1 MEHFNIIQALCR
13 SALSTPNHAVVQ
25 QVNRLKEALKKNG
38 DEKEAKSIESLLMS
52 SEKSLEMTPSRIK
65 QSFAMGNGEEITPKT
80 PIPVDKET
88 STPLAEVFF
97 NDDLPNEIPLFDDS
111 IKDAINSIINEWC
124 RFDKLLEIDAYPAS
138 SCLIYGVPGTGK
150 THLAK

>member
-13 SALSTPNHAVVQ
+13 SALSTPNHAVIQ

-65 QSFAMGNGEEITPKT
+65 QSFVMEK
-80 PIPVDKET
+80 
-88 STPLAEVFF
+88 
-97 NDDLPNEIPLFDDS
+97 
-111 IKDAINSIINEWC
+111 
-124 RFDKLLEIDAYPAS
+124 KLLLKPPYL
-138 SCLIYGVPGTGK
+138 LIRRP
-150 THLAK
+150 LPP